1 MDQLNPDELK
11 QIAAA
16 LAGVAVAKVLKVRVL
31 DGGEMVVVIAPGYKR
46 AFSAAEVKSTQ
57 AALNA
62 SAAQKAKI
70 KKTLPQQK

>member
-1 MDQLNPDELK
+1 MDQVNPDELK

-16 LAGVAVAKVLKVRVL
+16 LGGVAVAKVLKVRVL

-62 SAAQKAKI
+62 AAARQPKT
-70 KKTLPQQK
+70 KKNLPQEK